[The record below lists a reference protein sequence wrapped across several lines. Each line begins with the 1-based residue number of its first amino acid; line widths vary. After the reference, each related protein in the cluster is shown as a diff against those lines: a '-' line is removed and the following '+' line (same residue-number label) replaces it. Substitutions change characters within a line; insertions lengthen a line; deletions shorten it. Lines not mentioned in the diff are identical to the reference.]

1 MEADVFLKKG
11 AESGKAVGKEV
22 GGARR
27 KTKWR
32 KPEKYLA
39 PLV

>member
-1 MEADVFLKKG
+1 MFFEKG
-11 AESGKAVGKEV
+11 GESGKAVGKEV

-32 KPEKYLA
+32 KTEKHLA